1 MKRHNSS
8 TAAVTE
14 NLEALAED
22 AKALMSATADVAE
35 EKVIHARKRL
45 ADALE
50 RGRTAIT
57 HLQER
62 VVHGA
67 KATDELIREHPYHA
81 MGVAFGAGALV
92 AFLLSRRH

>member
-1 MKRHNSS
+1 MKRHNS
-8 TAAVTE
+8 TTAVTE

-35 EKVIHARKRL
+35 EKVVQARKRL
-45 ADALE
+45 ANALE
-50 RGRTAIT
+50 KGKNAIT
-57 HLQER
+57 HLQEQ
-62 VVHGA
+62 VVHSA

>member
-1 MKRHNSS
+1 MKRHNS
-8 TAAVTE
+8 TAAVSE

-22 AKALMSATADVAE
+22 AKALMAATADVAE
-35 EKVIHARKRL
+35 EKVVNARKRL
-45 ADALE
+45 AEALE
-50 RGRTAIT
+50 KGR
-57 HLQER
+57 ER
-62 VVHGA
+62 VVHTA